1 MGEDRGQGL
10 TRPLFDRLAFQSTVV
25 TPALFLAP
33 MAGVTHSAFRRL
45 LGDFGGHGAVF
56 TEMVSAS
63 AFLKENADLSPFT
76 KRRPI
81 EGPVVIQFRMSD
93 EDRVEAVIEKAA
105 ALAPLAI
112 DLNLGCPAPKIQQQ
126 ASGAALWRDFA
137 RLASVLRRIRSVYGG
152 PLSVKVR
159 LGDPTEDWRTP
170 FLERLKLFEDAGVD
184 VLTVHPRFSD
194 EKLKRRARWEL
205 FPWIADQTEASL
217 ADAIYGF
224 GEERASRPIARSI
237 LRRLSEGRLATTL
250 DLAAAVHAV
259 LPKEPAKR
267 KGLSDPATRTFQAI
281 RIAVNGELSR
291 LEATIERAVMALKAG
306 GRIGVISFH
315 SLEDRIV
322 KRTLRRLSG
331 VHDGPG
337 RTSPVPLPKVVRL
350 LHPGGLVASDAE
362 QAANPPSRSAR
373 LRLAE
378 RLSQHS

>member
-1 MGEDRGQGL
+1 MAIVHVPVLLQEVLTELDPAPAARILDLTLGL
-10 TRPLFDRLAFQSTVV
+10 GGHAE
-25 TPALFLAP
+25 A
-33 MAGVTHSAFRRL
+33 L
-45 LGDFGGHGAVF
+45 LGRCGAGALYLGVDRDPQARAAARARLGQDARLTVLASTHEDVWDLPEF
-56 TEMVSAS
+56 MDWKAEHAPEGFSAILMDLGVSTLH
-63 AFLKENADLSPFT
+63 LKEPSRGFSFMT
-76 KRRPI
+76 
-81 EGPVVIQFRMSD
+81 EGPLDMRMD
-93 EDRVEAVIEKAA
+93 PEQGPT
-105 ALAPLAI
+105 AL
-112 DLNLGCPAPKIQQQ
+112 
-126 ASGAALWRDFA
+126 
-137 RLASVLRRIRSVYGG
+137 
-152 PLSVKVR
+152 
-159 LGDPTEDWRTP
+159 E
-170 FLERLKLFEDAGVD
+170 
-184 VLTVHPRFSD
+184 
-194 EKLKRRARWEL
+194 
-205 FPWIADQTEASL
+205 WIADQTEASL

>member
-170 FLERLKLFEDAGVD
+170 FLERMKLFEDAGVD

-205 FPWIADQTEASL
+205 FPWIADQTRLPVLGNGDVTRPEDVSGHTEAFAPL
-217 ADAIYGF
+217 AG
-224 GEERASRPIARSI
+224 
-237 LRRLSEGRLATTL
+237 LMLGR
-250 DLAAAVHAV
+250 AAAVRPWLFRAFAGLPPVAIDHAEV
-259 LPKEPAKR
+259 WDRLWGYTLEDFPPERALR
-267 KGLSDPATRTFQAI
+267 RMQEFTVYFAQNFTFGHQLYKAVQVARDVHDLR
-281 RIAVNGELSR
+281 RIALAF
-291 LEATIERAVMALKAG
+291 LEAG
-306 GRIGVISFH
+306 PQ
-315 SLEDRIV
+315 
-322 KRTLRRLSG
+322 LRR
-331 VHDGPG
+331 
-337 RTSPVPLPKVVRL
+337 
-350 LHPGGLVASDAE
+350 
-362 QAANPPSRSAR
+362 N
-373 LRLAE
+373 
-378 RLSQHS
+378 